1 MKNKYGEHPFYNY
14 IASYE
19 EKLLAERFNGTYR
32 RYKKKTRQVGTDDW
46 QKN

>member
-1 MKNKYGEHPFYNY
+1 MKDKNGEHPFYNY

-32 RYKKKTRQVGTDDW
+32 RYKKKTRQVGTDD
-46 QKN
+46 